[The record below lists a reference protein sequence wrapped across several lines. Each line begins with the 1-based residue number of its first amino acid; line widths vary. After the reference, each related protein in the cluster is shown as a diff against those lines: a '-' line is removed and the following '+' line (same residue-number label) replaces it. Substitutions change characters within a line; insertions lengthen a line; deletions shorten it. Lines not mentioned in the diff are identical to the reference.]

1 MSASSRPLGDPPADE
16 ILRQLQIDAAIVVD
30 NPVVDRK
37 GNKKNPCKKSKKKKK
52 HALPP
57 ECFTPNPTTTSW
69 APAPTPAPTPTL
81 RPSFGPPTLE
91 QTFAPTTVPIFEPA
105 IEPTVKPVSELT
117 TEPSTIST
125 TQPNPKPTSEQT
137 FEPSAKSPAMPT
149 RGVDVACPDQDPPM
163 FIMEV
168 SLPFVGRVSSLNQSE
183 IVALQ
188 NLFVNTYKEFELGC
202 ENGSFREMHSVEI
215 ILSALSPSPF
225 NVTFPFV
232 LRHRARMSCRGCDT
246 SSTLFQEP
254 SAAAFDFRQLT
265 QLDDSDYVV
274 PWFFRLQDVSPTLPT
289 PPSNTMF
296 NLLPCP
302 VCTGPTSASFL
313 GNYSAALDVLVA
325 NSTITSIDYLG
336 DQIVQ
341 LENIVCAEH
350 VTEFFSDVFVEFMI
364 AGNETRNVTEQERQT
379 LEEAFRASYNAL
391 NSLNN
396 ETCDPFFREIIDVE
410 LSEKTDVTFNRRH
423 LLPTA
428 QDDSMADSNVPVHN
442 TPVRPTVFLLNV
454 RGNCRG
460 CRRDAR
466 LYDEGLR
473 RRSLIGLH
481 NSRAGERQ
489 LQGLNENPPTTDDC
503 VCAVQPEEF
512 RAPTREEFIAVY
524 NNTISTLVDAGELQ
538 FVEAVAEVVE
548 VDQVECPNEVSNFT
562 TTMFFD
568 LAGFPA
574 KMNASEEALIVD
586 SFVFVYNSIVE
597 EFCDPLFRT
606 VTNANVVQLLDATGN
621 PINDENPASPDVNVN
636 YTVVFQAEG
645 RCRECPPNSNLFD
658 DGTFPG
664 QRRLSLQG
672 RRPGHRMSRRMEQES
687 TCYCD
692 TDATEVTEERT
703 PSEAE
708 FVQEFAD
715 AVLTL
720 GLSSVAKVVEVE
732 EPNPT
737 ASPTITASPTSSPF
751 PSSAPSAFNE
761 ALFQALFNVPF
772 SVDTAVFGTTNS
784 TFPIYTLESRPDRPG
799 PYSGWREDGMTFTL
813 QVTNFVV
820 RWPVLKRQGD
830 FTVENSESDLVRGVL
845 TGPTNV
851 SLALDVLILT
861 MFDESG
867 AINEIQMT
875 PFDSLNGAGATRQR
889 ALSESD
895 LLYTN
900 DDQTGVQSSRKLQ
913 DMCSDFFAQAFNDT
927 GCLEFQAVITDQD
940 CVSTVET
947 EYSAGIAK
955 IEQDRVTLEDRRYE
969 ETSTI
974 ASNKLVTFT
983 QGSMVC
989 VSSLDVENCVLEVH
1003 RGAVRSETNALVR
1016 LEEFVNAETL
1026 RIEEDE
1032 TSLCPD
1038 VASEA
1043 STCFTC
1049 EVCSSDLEGVECCTD
1064 DECAGSGFCSAF
1076 SCLNDGSLRFT
1087 LEWVGDD
1094 DLDLHVITPLGTE
1107 LDPSN
1112 PSDSASAGQWESS
1125 GSLLT
1130 FGPGAENVYFGVSD
1144 PLARSQFDNV
1154 RSGTYTYSVV
1164 ASPSGLSL
1172 DEWTLNVV
1180 ANGELVTT
1188 QIGVGS
1194 SSRFAYEVASPAP
1207 SASPSSTPSSS
1218 PSGLPSL
1225 KPSTS
1230 QAPTSMGPTMAPS
1243 PSPSISTIPP
1253 TIAKSSMPSQATPTP
1268 APTPA
1273 PTTLSP
1279 TLIPSSTPSGQSAPS
1294 ANPSDGLTP
1303 SDLPSAGAS
1312 NLPSGVPSLN
1322 SSPPSGYPSIESNL
1336 PSSAPSMVSDAP
1348 TYIPS
1353 SLPSDVPT
1361 DYPSLGPTKSPV
1373 APAPVTPAPSDA
1385 PTDSPS
1391 RSTVPSNSPSD
1402 TPTEYPSDVPSYS
1415 PSDVPSNSP
1424 SRSIVPSDSPSDV
1437 PSDSP
1442 SDVPS
1447 YSPSDVASNSP
1458 SRSDVPSYS
1467 PSDTPS
1473 SEPSMSPSQSLEP
1486 SISEQPTF

>member
-1 MSASSRPLGDPPADE
+1 
-16 ILRQLQIDAAIVVD
+16 
-30 NPVVDRK
+30 
-37 GNKKNPCKKSKKKKK
+37 
-52 HALPP
+52 
-57 ECFTPNPTTTSW
+57 
-69 APAPTPAPTPTL
+69 
-81 RPSFGPPTLE
+81 
-91 QTFAPTTVPIFEPA
+91 
-105 IEPTVKPVSELT
+105 
-117 TEPSTIST
+117 
-125 TQPNPKPTSEQT
+125 
-137 FEPSAKSPAMPT
+137 
-149 RGVDVACPDQDPPM
+149 M

-188 NLFVNTYKEFELGC
+188 NLFVNTYKEVELGC

-289 PPSNTMF
+289 PPSNTIF

-606 VTNANVVQLLDATGN
+606 VTNANVVQLLDVAGN

-761 ALFQALFNVPF
+761 PLFQALFNVPF

-799 PYSGWREDGMTFTL
+799 PYSGWRKDGSTFTL
-813 QVTNFVV
+813 EVTAFVV
-820 RWPVLKRQGD
+820 PWSVLKRQGD
-830 FTVENSESDLVRGVL
+830 FTNVENSESDLVRGIL
-845 TGPTNV
+845 TGPAET
-851 SLALDVLILT
+851 SFALDVLVFTI
-861 MFDESG
+861 FDELG
-867 AINEIQMT
+867 VITEIQVV
-875 PFDSLNGAGATRQR
+875 PFASQSGPTRHR
-889 ALSESD
+889 ALLASD
-895 LLYTN
+895 LIYTN
-900 DDQTGVQSSRKLQ
+900 DYQGVQSSRKLQ
-913 DMCSDFFAQAFNDT
+913 NSCSDFVAQGFGLESA
-927 GCLEFQAVITDQD
+927 GCLEFEAVMTDQD
-940 CVSTVET
+940 CLSTVET
-947 EYSAGIAK
+947 VYSTGIAVV
-955 IEQDRVTLEDRRYE
+955 EQDRTTLEEHRRE
-969 ETSTI
+969 ETITI

-983 QGSMVC
+983 QGSMACMLMVF
-989 VSSLDVENCVLEVH
+989 VDPGLDVEDCVLEVH
-1003 RGAVRSETNALVR
+1003 RSAVRSETKALVR

-1038 VASEA
+1038 VASEV
-1043 STCFTC
+1043 STCFAC

-1064 DECAGSGFCSAF
+1064 DECASSSFCSAF

-1125 GSLLT
+1125 GPLLS

-1144 PLARSQFDNV
+1144 RFARSQFDNV
-1154 RSGTYTYSVV
+1154 RSGTYTYLVV
-1164 ASPSGLSL
+1164 ASQSGLSL
-1172 DEWTLNVV
+1172 DEWTLNIV

-1188 QIGVGS
+1188 ESGVGS
-1194 SSRFAYEVASPAP
+1194 SSPFQYEVASPAP
-1207 SASPSSTPSSS
+1207 SVPPSSTPST
-1218 PSGLPSL
+1218 G
-1225 KPSTS
+1225 
-1230 QAPTSMGPTMAPS
+1230 
-1243 PSPSISTIPP
+1243 
-1253 TIAKSSMPSQATPTP
+1253 SSMT
-1268 APTPA
+1268 
-1273 PTTLSP
+1273 
-1279 TLIPSSTPSGQSAPS
+1279 
-1294 ANPSDGLTP
+1294 
-1303 SDLPSAGAS
+1303 
-1312 NLPSGVPSLN
+1312 
-1322 SSPPSGYPSIESNL
+1322 
-1336 PSSAPSMVSDAP
+1336 
-1348 TYIPS
+1348 
-1353 SLPSDVPT
+1353 
-1361 DYPSLGPTKSPV
+1361 
-1373 APAPVTPAPSDA
+1373 
-1385 PTDSPS
+1385 
-1391 RSTVPSNSPSD
+1391 
-1402 TPTEYPSDVPSYS
+1402 
-1415 PSDVPSNSP
+1415 
-1424 SRSIVPSDSPSDV
+1424 
-1437 PSDSP
+1437 
-1442 SDVPS
+1442 
-1447 YSPSDVASNSP
+1447 
-1458 SRSDVPSYS
+1458 
-1467 PSDTPS
+1467 
-1473 SEPSMSPSQSLEP
+1473 PSQSLEP
-1486 SISEQPTF
+1486 SSSQEPSFGIP